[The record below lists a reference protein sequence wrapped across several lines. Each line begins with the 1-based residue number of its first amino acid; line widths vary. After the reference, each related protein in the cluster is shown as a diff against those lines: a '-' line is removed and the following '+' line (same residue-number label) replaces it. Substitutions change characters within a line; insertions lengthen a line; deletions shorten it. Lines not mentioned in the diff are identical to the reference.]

1 MKNMMINQFHHGK
14 YQNIIYFYNFIFL
27 IFKILILIYFDE
39 YYYYYYYRSI
49 PNTKLEVFPKISL
62 EPIQLLANI
71 YKK

>member
-1 MKNMMINQFHHGK
+1 MV
-14 YQNIIYFYNFIFL
+14 NIKILFYNFIFL

-39 YYYYYYYRSI
+39 YYYYYYYYRSI
-49 PNTKLEVFPKISL
+49 PNTKVEVFPKISL